1 MRVREDKMMK
11 KYCFGIDV
19 GGTTVKM
26 GFFET
31 SGKLIDKWEI
41 KTNTENFGENILA
54 DICDAMDAK
63 LGEKEICLDEIEG
76 VGIGLPG
83 PITADGTVIQCVNL
97 GWGTFNVEKQLSEMY
112 HGIKVKAGNDA
123 NVAAL
128 GEAWQG
134 GGKEYNDLVMITL
147 GTGVGGGIIIGGK
160 IVTGATGGGGEIGHM
175 HVAYGEEDYCNCGR
189 RGCLEQK
196 ASATGI
202 VKEAKRYMAKT
213 DAPTKMRDFAEI
225 TAKDVFDLA
234 KEGDEGALA
243 VVDEMSKYLG
253 IAMGHIA
260 AVVNP
265 EAFIIGGGV
274 SKAGEFLIDA
284 VKTKYRESCF
294 KPCGDAAIRLATLG
308 NDAGM
313 YGAAAQ
319 IVL

>member
-1 MRVREDKMMK
+1 MK

-41 KTNTENFGENILA
+41 RTNTENFGENILA
-54 DICDAMDAK
+54 DICDSMDAK
-63 LGEKEICLDEIEG
+63 LGEKEISLDDVEG

-83 PITADGTVIQCVNL
+83 PITEDGTVIQCVNL
-97 GWGTFNVEKQLSEMY
+97 GWGTFNVVEKLSAMY

-134 GGKEYNDLVMITL
+134 GGKDFKSLVMITL
-147 GTGVGGGIIIGGK
+147 GTGVGGGLIFDGK
-160 IVTGATGGGGEIGHM
+160 ILTGVTGGAGEIGHM
-175 HVAYGEEDYCNCGR
+175 HVAYDEEDYCNCGR
-189 RGCLEQK
+189 KGCLEQK
-196 ASATGI
+196 TSATGI
-202 VKEAKRYMAKT
+202 VKEAKRYMANT
-213 DAPTKMRDFAEI
+213 DAPTKMRDFEEI
-225 TAKDVFDLA
+225 TAKDVLDLA

-243 VVDEMSKYLG
+243 VVNEMSTYLG

-260 AVVNP
+260 AVINP

-274 SKAGEFLIDA
+274 SKAGDFLIDA
-284 VKTKYRESCF
+284 IKVKYRESCF
-294 KPCGDAAIRLATLG
+294 KPCGDAALRLATLG
-308 NDAGM
+308 NDAGI

>member
-1 MRVREDKMMK
+1 MK

-26 GFFET
+26 GLFET
-31 SGKLIDKWEI
+31 SGVLLDKWEI
-41 KTNTENFGENILA
+41 TTNTENFGENILS

-63 LGEKEICLDEIEG
+63 LVEKQISLDDIEG

-83 PITADGTVIQCVNL
+83 PITPDGTVIQCVNL
-97 GWGTFNVEKQLSEMY
+97 GWGTFNVEQKLSEMY
-112 HGIKVKAGNDA
+112 HGITVKAGNDA

-134 GGKEYNDLVMITL
+134 GGKEFNDLVMITL

-160 IVTGATGGGGEIGHM
+160 IVTGANGGGGEVGHM
-175 HVAYGEEDYCNCGR
+175 FVAYDEEDHCNCGR
-189 RGCLEQK
+189 KGCLEQK

-202 VKEAKRYMAKT
+202 VKEAKRYMART
-213 DAPTKMRDFAEI
+213 TAPTKMRDIEEI
-225 TAKDVFDLA
+225 TAKDVLDLA

-243 VVDEMSKYLG
+243 VVAEMSKYLG

-260 AVVNP
+260 ATVNP

-274 SKAGEFLIDA
+274 SKAGDFLLDA
-284 VKTKYRESCF
+284 IKEQYRETCF
-294 KPCGDAAIRLATLG
+294 KPCGEAALRLATLG

-313 YGAAAQ
+313 YGAAALL
-319 IVL
+319 VL